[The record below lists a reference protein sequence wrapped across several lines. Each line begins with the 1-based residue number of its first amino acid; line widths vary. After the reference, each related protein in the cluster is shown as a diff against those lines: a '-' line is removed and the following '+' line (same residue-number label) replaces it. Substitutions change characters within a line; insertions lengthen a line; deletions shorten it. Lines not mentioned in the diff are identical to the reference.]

1 MSRTI
6 PSTRLLL
13 DLLDLFE
20 QSNSCSLD
28 ADGNRLHGVSGGR
41 IEASSSLDPKT
52 VQAWMPRVGYLSE
65 IEVPCGDGR
74 AHVELCE
81 TDDPG
86 SYEYRCPETFR
97 RKRVSADHV
106 AVYDMDAAKLLNLL
120 SDLLNIP
127 QVKRAGIP
135 APRIERKL
143 WQLGEARIGPVMAP
157 VWLARGMDVNVDE
170 VFQSLLDTRLP
181 EQGLVLCHGRELPRV
196 IRPPRN
202 YRVAYLHD
210 ALVDYSPSP
219 CMDVHY
225 LERVLTSDEDGIKP
239 SALPVDF
246 ANGVL
251 RIRTK
256 TETWVIK
263 GEKQLKAVAY
273 MYEQAQLGRWEL
285 DASEILAAAYPE
297 RRTEESRKGLKM
309 QNLFSGNE
317 MWREFIVNPEKG
329 KYAFKTL

>member
-86 SYEYRCPETFR
+86 SYEYRCPETFH

-143 WQLGEARIGPVMAP
+143 WRLGEARIGPVMAP

-196 IRPPRN
+196 IRRACPN
-202 YRVAYLHD
+202 FRV
-210 ALVDYSPSP
+210 
-219 CMDVHY
+219 
-225 LERVLTSDEDGIKP
+225 
-239 SALPVDF
+239 
-246 ANGVL
+246 
-251 RIRTK
+251 
-256 TETWVIK
+256 
-263 GEKQLKAVAY
+263 
-273 MYEQAQLGRWEL
+273 
-285 DASEILAAAYPE
+285 
-297 RRTEESRKGLKM
+297 
-309 QNLFSGNE
+309 
-317 MWREFIVNPEKG
+317 
-329 KYAFKTL
+329 

>member
-13 DLLDLFE
+13 DLLGLFE

-28 ADGNRLHGVSGGR
+28 ADGNRLYGVSGGQ

-65 IEVPCGDGR
+65 IEVPVADGR
-74 AHVELCE
+74 AYVELCE
-81 TDDPG
+81 TDDPA
-86 SYEYRCPETFR
+86 SYEYRCPETFC

-127 QVKRAGIP
+127 QVKRAGIL

-143 WQLGEARIGPVMAP
+143 WRLGEARIGPAIVP

-210 ALVDYSPSP
+210 ALVHYSPSP

-225 LERVLTSDEDGIKP
+225 LERVLTSDEEGIKP
-239 SALPVDF
+239 SALPVGF

-251 RIRTK
+251 WIRTK
-256 TETWVIK
+256 SERWVIK
-263 GEKQLKAVAY
+263 GEKHCLAVAY
-273 MYEQAQLGRWEL
+273 MYEQAQHDRWVL

-329 KYAFKTL
+329 KYAFNIL